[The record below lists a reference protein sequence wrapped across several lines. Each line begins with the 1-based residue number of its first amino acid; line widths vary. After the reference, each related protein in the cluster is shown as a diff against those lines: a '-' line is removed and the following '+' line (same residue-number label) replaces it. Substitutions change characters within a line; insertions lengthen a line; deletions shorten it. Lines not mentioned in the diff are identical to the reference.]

1 MTTIRHFLLK
11 PWLYIVIVLFGT
23 FLKFYQLNSKLF
35 WVDEISTVLYTSGIN
50 GDSIQENIP
59 VNQIK
64 SFSYYDS
71 LLHLRTQPYSL
82 KNEVTGILSDT
93 HLTPAHYV
101 FLTLWYRLAGDNDM
115 DYRLFSVFIFIL
127 SLPFIFLLAKTL
139 FNTYLAGWIATTLFA
154 VSPFIHFE
162 AQEARYYILWVFFF
176 VLSNYLFLHAIKQ
189 KKVIWWI
196 GYLVAAILALYTS
209 LTSCAFIFG
218 HLVYILLL
226 KKELRIQFIISLLFI
241 VLAYL
246 PWMYFLYTV
255 RETIE
260 SGLSWHKGFYSSFFS
275 FDLLFFQL
283 LGFARSFAFLFDITL
298 YWMWSN
304 GTPTLGI
311 YSALLIDLVFLAFII
326 YSIFYLFTKSSQ
338 EIRWFL
344 ILIIL
349 PLFLLFYISDVIRN
363 GFTSL
368 LWRYQIV
375 NMVGISLIV
384 TNLLKDK
391 IATGK
396 WLYIG
401 IYFGLVFLGTAS
413 ILKIAANR
421 CWNTS
426 PDCEYRIEEA
436 QLISH
441 AAYPLIITDFSGLG
455 FDRTLSVLNDSKAT
469 KADIMYCKGTIPNL
483 KEKIAGKAYSE
494 IYLLAVSDTLVHQIK
509 SQFGKSVLP
518 YRKETSMMSPQIWQ
532 IKLR

>member
-1 MTTIRHFLLK
+1 MSMVRNFLLK
-11 PWLYIVIVLFGT
+11 PWIYVVIVLIGT
-23 FLKFYQLNSKLF
+23 LLKFYQLNSKLF

-50 GDSIQENIP
+50 GNIIQKSIP
-59 VNQIK
+59 VNQIM
-64 SFSYYDS
+64 SYGYYDS
-71 LLHLRTQPYSL
+71 LLHLSTKAYSL
-82 KNEVTGILSDT
+82 KKEVTGILSDT

-127 SLPFIFLLAKTL
+127 SLPFTFLLAKTL
-139 FNTYLAGWIATTLFA
+139 FNSNLAGWIALSLYA
-154 VSPFIHFE
+154 VSPFIHFQ

-176 VLSNYLFLHAIKQ
+176 IVSNYLFLQAIKYNRF
-189 KKVIWWI
+189 IWWI
-196 GYLVAAILALYTS
+196 GYSIAAVLALYTS
-209 LTSCAFIFG
+209 LSSSAFIFG
-218 HLVYILLL
+218 HLVYTLLF
-226 KKELRIQFIISLLFI
+226 KKERRIQFIVTLIFI

-260 SGLSWHKGFYSSFFS
+260 SGLAWHKFSHSSFFS
-275 FDLLFFQL
+275 LDLLFYQL
-283 LGFARSFAFLFDITL
+283 LGFARSFAFLFDINL
-298 YWMWSN
+298 YWMWSS
-304 GTPTLGI
+304 GTAPSGI
-311 YSALLIDLVFLAFII
+311 YTALVIDLVLLAFII
-326 YSIFYLFTKSSQ
+326 YSIFYLFTKTSK
-338 EIRWFL
+338 EIRWFV

-349 PLFLLFYISDVIRN
+349 PLFMVLYISDIVRN

-375 NMVGISLIV
+375 NMAGISLIV

-391 IATGK
+391 IAKGK
-396 WLYIG
+396 WLYLG
-401 IYFGLVFLGTAS
+401 IYFGLLLFGIAS

-441 AAYPLIITDFSGLG
+441 AVHPLIITDFSGLG
-455 FDRTLSVLNDSKAT
+455 IDRSLSVLNDSKAT

-494 IYLLAVSDTLVHQIK
+494 IYLLAVSDTLVQQVK
-509 SQFGKSVLP
+509 SQFGKTMLP
-518 YRKETSMMSPQIWQ
+518 YKKETSMMSPQVWQ
-532 IKLR
+532 IKLK